1 MVVFL
6 RLLFGMISKVK
17 TELWWNV
24 SQIYCWRYSLKCFRE
39 RERERKKD
47 KWSKILQDPSALG
60 RITGNTM
67 LRGGVSIICSDSAN
81 RVCSFWHQPGPLHA
95 THVLSPPSTPGTKG
109 YKGGPHLS
117 PGIVVHFV
125 SNSRNSRIFGAQQN
139 KCHWYHLCIVFQCRH
154 TGLSRPPLGSQ
165 VPRSIVPS
173 PSPWQIL
180 FLCFNRNVAST
191 IAVVVVVVGGAEG
204 TLSQTFWI
212 WWPS

>member
-1 MVVFL
+1 MYRSVFVKSPTLDVRILFFILCFGISLSFLFFMVVFL

-109 YKGGPHLS
+109 YKGGPQLS

-125 SNSRNSRIFGAQQN
+125 SYSRNSRLFWCPAKQMPLI
-139 KCHWYHLCIVFQCRH
+139 
-154 TGLSRPPLGSQ
+154 PPLHC
-165 VPRSIVPS
+165 VPMPTHRPK
-173 PSPWQIL
+173 
-180 FLCFNRNVAST
+180 
-191 IAVVVVVVGGAEG
+191 
-204 TLSQTFWI
+204 
-212 WWPS
+212 